1 MAGRHSLGIL
11 ARRPGMTLPAGQH
24 PIDGFPHPNPFVP
37 PLAVLAMLPADSSP
51 PKVTRHY
58 VNCDQ

>member
-1 MAGRHSLGIL
+1 
-11 ARRPGMTLPAGQH
+11 MTLPAGQH
-24 PIDGFPHPNPFVP
+24 PIDWFPRPNPFVP

-51 PKVTRHY
+51 PKVTGHY